1 MFKVFLC
8 HSLWPLQTHIILTMS
23 KIRLTKEFRFEMA
36 HALWNYDGLCK
47 HFHGHSYILRVTV
60 IGTPITDSENPKYG
74 MVMDFGQLKKIV
86 NEEVVDRLDHSV
98 VINKKSNHATFLDL
112 PQMGERVIVTDYQP
126 TCENMIVEMAERIS
140 SRLPKEVK
148 LHSLRLNETANSY
161 AEWYAE
167 DNY

>member
-1 MFKVFLC
+1 MMKKV
-8 HSLWPLQTHIILTMS
+8 
-23 KIRLTKEFRFEMA
+23 RLTKEFRFEMA

-60 IGTPITDSENPKYG
+60 IGFPIEEEQSPKYG
-74 MVMDFGQLKKIV
+74 MVMDFGELKQIV

-98 VINKKSNHATFLDL
+98 VISSKADHKSFLEL

-140 SRLPKEVK
+140 SRLPQDIE
-148 LHSLRLNETANSY
+148 LFSLRLNETANSF
-161 AEWYAE
+161 AEWFAS
-167 DNY
+167 DN